1 MAHFGPQGPKSDP
14 KRYPKGSQNPPRRLR
29 LELSKHIV
37 ITVQNTHWATLG
49 GVWVTTFFWFAFR
62 IHIFHTFG
70 WTLADLGPKRV
81 PNEVTNPGASGSVC
95 RPISRKWP
103 KWAPGLPKDPKME
116 PKGAKMEPQGL
127 PNGRF

>member
-1 MAHFGPQGPKSDP
+1 MTHFGPQGPKSDP

-29 LELSKHIV
+29 LELSKHMV

-49 GVWVTTFFWFAFR
+49 GVWVTTFFWPAVR

-70 WTLADLGPKRV
+70 WTLADLGPKR
-81 PNEVTNPGASGSVC
+81 EEDSA
-95 RPISRKWP
+95 RKWFRFP
-103 KWAPGLPKDPKME
+103 THFPQVAQVGPQGGQGVPKDPKME

-127 PNGRF
+127 LNGRC